1 MSEAAA
7 PVEPLPS
14 TGGSYVRQ
22 PDGTLQ
28 RVDDAGPAQQPDAAE
43 AAAQAHTQDPQE

>member
-1 MSEAAA
+1 MPEPAA
-7 PVEPLPS
+7 PVEQLPS
-14 TGGSYVRQ
+14 AGGSYIRQ

-28 RVDDAGPAQQPDAAE
+28 RVEDAGPATPPEAAE